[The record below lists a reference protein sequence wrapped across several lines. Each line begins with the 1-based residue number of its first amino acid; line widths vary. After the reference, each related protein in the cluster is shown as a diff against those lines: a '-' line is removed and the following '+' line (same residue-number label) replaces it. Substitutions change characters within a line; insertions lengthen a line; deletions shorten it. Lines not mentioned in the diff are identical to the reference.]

1 MSEVSFPL
9 GGDVVQS
16 ILPWTAVF
24 NINLGNSSDP
34 AVEKQV
40 LTTVASYGKQ
50 LGRIGDALEVI
61 LHAYRPAREL
71 TAKEADAID
80 DLASMLR
87 EIRKVK
93 AKYGRP
99 TAPQYLTQGSASH
112 PILIDSGEVSRLAPP
127 AP

>member
-24 NINLGNSSDP
+24 NINLGNSGDP

-40 LTTVASYGKQ
+40 LSTVASYGKQ
-50 LGRIGDALEVI
+50 LGRIGDALEVV

-71 TAKEADAID
+71 TAREADAIE
-80 DLASMLR
+80 DLSSMLR

-93 AKYGRP
+93 AKYGKP
-99 TAPQYLTQGSASH
+99 TAAVGMWQGSESH
-112 PILIDSGEVSRLAPP
+112 PILIESGAVSHLSPP
-127 AP
+127 T